1 MLLNRS
7 IKRLPPSKRHV
18 EAKTRL
24 TDMIAW
30 LEARPPSKAMSEA
43 VAHLRAARR
52 VIAGAWPEFA
62 DLKPAP
68 DPESVPP
75 PVSAP
80 PENPRPRNGGRFQR
94 KEPTT

>member
-18 EAKTRL
+18 GAKTRL

-43 VAHLRAARR
+43 VTHLRAALR
-52 VIAGAWPEFA
+52 VIGAAWQEFA

-68 DPESVPP
+68 DPENVPP

-80 PENPRPRNGGRFQR
+80 PKPPRSRNGGRFVR